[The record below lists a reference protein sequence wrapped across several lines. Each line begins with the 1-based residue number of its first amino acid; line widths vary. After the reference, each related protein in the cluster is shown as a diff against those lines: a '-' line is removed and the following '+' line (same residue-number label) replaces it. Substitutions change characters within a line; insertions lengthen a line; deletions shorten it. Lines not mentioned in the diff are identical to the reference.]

1 MKTSGGDVVTV
12 NTLEHRV
19 AWDSLVTLAAW
30 GLVVGALMQVVLG
43 IPLAALEEP
52 SSPAHGPITVFNVV
66 NHLLLLAG
74 VLGLARNGAAGRSRL
89 ALSGLTLAA
98 FGTLVLTLAEPVVL
112 LNLGVANV
120 IFGIAVPAMAL
131 GLILAGFAVLRE
143 RRWVG
148 WHRFTPLACGVFI
161 PLVLIPSFALPGL
174 WFHYAIGVWGIF
186 WLLLGLALRAE
197 AVSAF
202 HPGVVETVEEPWLRR
217 RAG

>member
-1 MKTSGGDVVTV
+1 MEISGGDIVTV

-19 AWDSLVTLAAW
+19 AGDSLVTIAAW

-43 IPLAALEEP
+43 IPLASLEEA

-74 VLGLARNGAAGRSRL
+74 VLGLMRAGAAGRGRL
-89 ALSGLTLAA
+89 AVAGVALAV

-112 LNLGVANV
+112 VNLGVANI
-120 IFGIAVPAMAL
+120 IFGVAVPAMAL
-131 GLILAGFAVLRE
+131 GLILAGLAVVRE

-161 PLVLIPSFALPGL
+161 PPVLIPSFALPGL
-174 WFHYAIGVWGIF
+174 WFHYAIGIWGIF
-186 WLLLGLALRAE
+186 WLLFGLALRAE
-197 AVSAF
+197 AVSD
-202 HPGVVETVEEPWLRR
+202 PIRQEP
-217 RAG
+217 

>member
-1 MKTSGGDVVTV
+1 MTV

-19 AWDSLVTLAAW
+19 GGDSLVTIAAW

-43 IPLAALEEP
+43 IPLASLEEA

-74 VLGLARNGAAGRSRL
+74 VLGLMRAGAAGRGRL
-89 ALSGLTLAA
+89 AVAGVALAV

-112 LNLGVANV
+112 VNLGVANI
-120 IFGIAVPAMAL
+120 IFGVAVPAMAL
-131 GLILAGFAVLRE
+131 GLILAGLAVLRE
-143 RRWVG
+143 RRWGG

-174 WFHYAIGVWGIF
+174 WFHYAIGIWGIF
-186 WLLLGLALRAE
+186 WLLFGLALRAE
-197 AVSAF
+197 AVSD
-202 HPGVVETVEEPWLRR
+202 PIRQEP
-217 RAG
+217 